1 MWIEA
6 TAEMESK
13 HTVKK
18 KMVFF
23 TLYYNFQLVVDCQH
37 CASC

>member
-18 KMVFF
+18 NVFF